1 MTVQDPKQSRHIATS
16 APGKLMV
23 SGEYA
28 VLDGAVAIVA
38 SVSARVYARLSPLG
52 SDSSASSQSRSP
64 QTPALPQEAVL
75 ARRLAEE
82 RLGTVNASLS
92 IDASELRRS
101 GQKLGLGSSAAAAAA
116 AVGAVFAHHGR
127 DFSTP
132 EGQREVLELALA
144 GHKAVAPEGSGAD
157 VAAASLGGFVRFRVA
172 GGKLAEAERVA
183 WPAQVVTRV
192 VWTGKEAR
200 TSEFVRSVR
209 AFEARDGQGF
219 GRVRDTMLGEAE
231 RFASAISA
239 ADGREILAAAHA
251 YGQAMG
257 ALGDAAGVSIVT
269 PELAKIAEL
278 ARQHGGAAKPSGAG
292 GGDVA
297 LAFFTREADAQAF
310 DAACLSA
317 GLTPLDLGLGAQGVR
332 CETANGSAA

>member
-1 MTVQDPKQSRHIATS
+1 
-16 APGKLMV
+16 MV

-28 VLDGAVAIVA
+28 VLEGAVAIVA
-38 SVSARVYARLSPLG
+38 SVSVRVVARLSPPG
-52 SDSSASSQSRSP
+52 SDSSASSQTHSP
-64 QTPALPQEAVL
+64 QSPVLPQEAVL

-82 RLGTVNASLS
+82 RLGIVNASLS

-116 AVGAVFAHHGR
+116 AVGAVFVHHGR
-127 DFSTP
+127 DISSP
-132 EGQREVLELALA
+132 EAQREVLELALA

-157 VAAASLGGFVRFRVA
+157 VAAASLGGFVRFRVE
-172 GGKLAEAERVA
+172 GGKLAEAERVS
-183 WPAQVVTRV
+183 WPSQVVTRV

-209 AFEARDGQGF
+209 AFEARDAQGYAQ
-219 GRVRDTMLGEAE
+219 VRDVLRSESS
-231 RFASAISA
+231 RFADAIMR
-239 ADGREILAAAHA
+239 ADAREILAAADA

-257 ALGDAAGVSIVT
+257 RLGEAAGVSIVT

-297 LAFFTREADAQAF
+297 LAFFSREADAQGF
-310 DAACLSA
+310 DAACLAA
-317 GLTPLDLGLGAQGVR
+317 GLSPLDLGLGAQGVR
-332 CETANGSAA
+332 AEAS

>member
-1 MTVQDPKQSRHIATS
+1 MTDSDAKHSRYAAAS

-28 VLDGAVAIVA
+28 VLEGATAIVA
-38 SVSARVYARLSPLG
+38 SVSVRVYARLSPPG
-52 SDSSASSQSRSP
+52 SDSSASSQTRSP
-64 QTPALPQEAVL
+64 QSPALPQEAVL

-82 RLGTVNASLS
+82 RLGPVNADLF

-116 AVGAVFAHHGR
+116 AVGAVFSYHGR
-127 DFSTP
+127 DIDSADAR
-132 EGQREVLELALA
+132 REVLELALA

-157 VAAASLGGFVRFRVA
+157 VAAASLGGFVRFRVE
-172 GGKLAEAERVA
+172 GGKLAEARRVDF
-183 WPAQVVTRV
+183 PAQVTTRV

-200 TSEFVRSVR
+200 TSEFVRAVR
-209 AFEARDGQGF
+209 AYEARDPQGYAEN
-219 GRVRDTMLGEAE
+219 RRALCEQAE
-231 RFASAISA
+231 RFADAIEQGDAQQVLASA
-239 ADGREILAAAHA
+239 DA

-257 ALGDAAGVSIVT
+257 RLGEAAGVSIVT
-269 PELAKIAEL
+269 PELALIADL

-297 LAFFTREADAQAF
+297 LAFFSREAAAQGF
-310 DAACLSA
+310 DAACTAA
-317 GLTPLDLGLGAQGVR
+317 GLSCLDLVLGAPGVR
-332 CETANGSAA
+332 TEST

>member
-1 MTVQDPKQSRHIATS
+1 
-16 APGKLMV
+16 MV

-28 VLDGAVAIVA
+28 VLEGAVAIVA
-38 SVSARVYARLSPLG
+38 SVSVRVVARLSPPG
-52 SDSSASSQSRSP
+52 SDSSASSQSHSP
-64 QTPALPQEAVL
+64 QSPVLPQEAVL

-82 RLGTVNASLS
+82 RLGIVNASLS

-116 AVGAVFAHHGR
+116 AVGAVFVHHGR
-127 DFSTP
+127 DISSP
-132 EGQREVLELALA
+132 EAQREVLELALA

-157 VAAASLGGFVRFRVA
+157 VAAASLGGFVRFRVE
-172 GGKLAEAERVA
+172 GGKLAEAERVS
-183 WPAQVVTRV
+183 WPSQVVTRV

-209 AFEARDGQGF
+209 AFEARDAQ
-219 GRVRDTMLGEAE
+219 VRDVLRSESS
-231 RFASAISA
+231 RFADAIMR
-239 ADGREILAAAHA
+239 ADAREILAAADA

-257 ALGDAAGVSIVT
+257 RLGEAAGVSIVT

-297 LAFFTREADAQAF
+297 LAFFSREADAQGF
-310 DAACLSA
+310 DAACLAA
-317 GLTPLDLGLGAQGVR
+317 GLSPLDLGLGAQGVR
-332 CETANGSAA
+332 AEAS